1 MVEGPIRALQY
12 LGSLNR
18 GGIETWLV
26 NIARERSPELH
37 LDFFLL
43 SSGGVYEED
52 VKRLG
57 CRIYCVDPRSPL
69 DKARHLFGRGIV
81 FKHLREVLSRGRY
94 DALHVHGDEFF
105 GDAMKAAA
113 DVGIPV
119 RVAHCH
125 NTVLARGKKG
135 PLMMVRRLR
144 FRTVDRRRTQQYAT
158 DIVACSRQAGFYF
171 MGEDWQSDA
180 RCRPLFCGVTRRQ
193 FRESLQKWTRES
205 FRKECGVPSDALVI
219 GHAGSMGP
227 SPQKN
232 HFFLLKI
239 FSEVAKRDPRY
250 FLYLAGDGPLRP
262 AIEAAVRAR
271 GLESRVAMPGLC
283 NNVPGLMVHCFDV
296 HLLPSLQEGLP
307 VVGLEAVAAGLYT
320 VCSKR
325 IPTDFTEYFAD
336 RVATVSLEEPL
347 RAWAD
352 RVEAAFARRIPL
364 PEGLALLEQ
373 SPFSIE
379 SSLAAMVGLY
389 RQRLAGGDGSSALD
403 QVAGE

>member
-1 MVEGPIRALQY
+1 MVEGPIRALQF

-26 NIARERSPELH
+26 NIARERSPELQ

-43 SSGGVYEED
+43 SSGGVYEEE

-57 CRIYCVDPRSPL
+57 CRIYGVDLRSPL
-69 DKARHLFGRGIV
+69 DKVRHLFGRGIV

-158 DIVACSRQAGFYF
+158 DIVACSRQAGLYF
-171 MGEDWQSDA
+171 MGKDWQSDA

-205 FRKECGVPSDALVI
+205 FRKEYGVPSDALVI

-239 FSEVAKRDPRY
+239 FSELAKRDPRY

-262 AIEAAVRAR
+262 AIVAAVRAL
-271 GLESRVAMPGLC
+271 GLESRVAIPGLC
-283 NNVPGLMVHCFDV
+283 SDVPALMVHGFDV

-307 VVGLEAVAAGLYT
+307 VVGLEAVAAGLFS
-320 VCSKR
+320 VCSNR
-325 IPTDFTEYFAD
+325 IPRDFTEYFAD
-336 RVATVSLEEPL
+336 RVVTVSLNEPPGT
-347 RAWAD
+347 WAD
-352 RVEAAFARRIPL
+352 RVEAAFARRIASK
-364 PEGLALLEQ
+364 EGLALLEG

-379 SSLAAMVGLY
+379 SSLAAMADLY
-389 RQRLAGGDGSSALD
+389 RRRLGRAGGFSALSHG
-403 QVAGE
+403 AGE